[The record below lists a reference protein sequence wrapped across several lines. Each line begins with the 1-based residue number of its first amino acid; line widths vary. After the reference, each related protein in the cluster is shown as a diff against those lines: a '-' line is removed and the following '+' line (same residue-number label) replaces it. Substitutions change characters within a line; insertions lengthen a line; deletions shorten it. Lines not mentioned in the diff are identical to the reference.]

1 MYIMKHSQASK
12 GFTLVELMVTV
23 GLLAFF
29 GFAAATNFFDVKAWF
44 GNYRLK
50 AASRT
55 IQMDFQFAKMEAIKS
70 NAYCT
75 ITFNQPIAGVTY
87 DYVVYTDNNNNL
99 DFDAGDT
106 VLRQFRFAD
115 YDGITF
121 DTGLGS
127 VSFLNN
133 DAGLPSIAFDPKGL
147 PRTNSGGFGAG
158 SVFLKNDSG
167 KKSRVVVSNVGR
179 IRIP

>member
-1 MYIMKHSQASK
+1 MKYSQASK

-29 GFAAATNFFDVKAWF
+29 GFVAATNFFDVKGWF

-50 AASRT
+50 AASRS
-55 IQMDFQFAKMEAIKS
+55 IEMDFQFAKMEAIKT

-75 ITFNQPIAGVTY
+75 ITFNQPIGGVTY

-99 DFDAGDT
+99 DYDAGDT
-106 VLRQFRFAD
+106 VLKQFRFAD
-115 YDGITF
+115 YKGISF
-121 DTGLGS
+121 DASLGN
-127 VSFLNN
+127 VNFANN

-147 PRTNSGGFGAG
+147 PRINSGGFGAG
-158 SVFLKNDSG
+158 SVFLKNESG
-167 KKSRVVVSNVGR
+167 KQARVVVSSVGR
-179 IRIP
+179 IRVQ